1 MRMENFPRAEELEC
15 LEVMPRTP
23 RFLQMSIGSTCS
35 TSDQKCR
42 HARNSLTIKT
52 VMQLPITIQSIAMG
66 LKWQRS
72 YDNSGVAQLAEKY
85 FHHDTA

>member
-1 MRMENFPRAEELEC
+1 
-15 LEVMPRTP
+15 
-23 RFLQMSIGSTCS
+23 
-35 TSDQKCR
+35 
-42 HARNSLTIKT
+42 
-52 VMQLPITIQSIAMG
+52 MQLPITIQSIAMR